1 MFGNLRK
8 ESNMNTTGT
17 IVGNI
22 SQNYKT
28 RKPIITLELDTNEIS
43 IVEELKNENKL
54 NVELKKWYKKRS
66 LDANSYCWVI
76 CDLIA
81 KKLTTNDA
89 VITKEDIYKDAI
101 SNIGT
106 FQAMIIEEKAFEDF
120 RRIWERQGLG
130 FLVREVS
137 RKDKCVKV
145 QAYYG
150 SSTYNTKEMS
160 LLIELLVQ
168 QAKELNI
175 ETKPQAEIN
184 SLLESWDK
192 K

>member
-1 MFGNLRK
+1 MQ
-8 ESNMNTTGT
+8 TTG
-17 IVGNI
+17 IINDI
-22 SQNYKT
+22 SIDFDT
-28 RKPIITLELDTNEIS
+28 RKPKISIVLDTNEIS
-43 IVEELKNENKL
+43 VVEQLKNENKL
-54 NVELKKWYKKRS
+54 NIELKKWYKKRS
-66 LDANSYCWVI
+66 LDANSYCWVL

-120 RRIWERQGLG
+120 KRIWQNQGLG
-130 FLVREVS
+130 FLVKEVS
-137 RKDKCVKV
+137 RRDKCVKV

-160 LLIELLVQ
+160 LLIELLIQ
-168 QAKELNI
+168 ECKQLEI
-175 ETKPQAEIN
+175 ETKTPAEIK
-184 SLLESWDK
+184 SLLDSWSGTNR
-192 K
+192 